1 MIAPRQLKP
10 RRGVPF
16 IAQGK
21 APRRRS
27 PVTVAIN
34 SIRAVSAT
42 EQTSA
47 TTFVRTY
54 SAQLIVDAD
63 TGLRAHSSRLPCATN
78 GTPRWGFGLSRPRAV
93 TNRPTGAKQHSIGRL
108 CRPMNP
114 CTQLIPPCRGGGKTG
129 ALSMSEC
136 CAALTGRIHSIV
148 RFIGSRAPLARL
160 TLCYVPPPLWGGK

>member
-1 MIAPRQLKP
+1 MNAPRQLKP

-21 APRRRS
+21 TRQRRS

-47 TTFVRTY
+47 ATFRRTY

-78 GTPRWGFGLSRPRAV
+78 VPPRRGFGLSRPRAV
-93 TNRPTGAKQHSIGRL
+93 TITASSHLYKGE
-108 CRPMNP
+108 
-114 CTQLIPPCRGGGKTG
+114 T
-129 ALSMSEC
+129 ALSRHTFGKVKRGNCDE
-136 CAALTGRIHSIV
+136 CAAL
-148 RFIGSRAPLARL
+148 SR
-160 TLCYVPPPLWGGK
+160 

>member
-1 MIAPRQLKP
+1 MNAHRHHCQLKP

-21 APRRRS
+21 APRRRI

-42 EQTSA
+42 ERLLTA
-47 TTFVRTY
+47 AFGRTY

-93 TNRPTGAKQHSIGRL
+93 TITASSHLSKGETHLSTHTFAKVCQTGAFHLWKGETRQKTLTTPSFPRRRESLRTPGLRE
-108 CRPMNP
+108 
-114 CTQLIPPCRGGGKTG
+114 IP
-129 ALSMSEC
+129 A
-136 CAALTGRIHSIV
+136 CAGMTN
-148 RFIGSRAPLARL
+148 
-160 TLCYVPPPLWGGK
+160 

>member
-1 MIAPRQLKP
+1 MNAPRQLKP

-27 PVTVAIN
+27 PVTGVIN
-34 SIRAVSAT
+34 SIRAVSAS

-47 TTFVRTY
+47 ATFVRTY
-54 SAQLIVDAD
+54 GAQLIVDAD

-93 TNRPTGAKQHSIGRL
+93 TITASSHLSKGETVLSGHTFAKVCQTGAFH
-108 CRPMNP
+108 
-114 CTQLIPPCRGGGKTG
+114 
-129 ALSMSEC
+129 
-136 CAALTGRIHSIV
+136 
-148 RFIGSRAPLARL
+148 
-160 TLCYVPPPLWGGK
+160 LWKGETRQVLKRRYAEAEE

>member
-1 MIAPRQLKP
+1 MNALRQLRQLKP

-34 SIRAVSAT
+34 SIRAVSAS

-54 SAQLIVDAD
+54 SAQLIVTRI
-63 TGLRAHSSRLPCATN
+63 TGLRARPSRLPCATN
-78 GTPRWGFGLSRPRAV
+78 GTPRWGFNSLRP
-93 TNRPTGAKQHSIGRL
+93 
-108 CRPMNP
+108 C
-114 CTQLIPPCRGGGKTG
+114 
-129 ALSMSEC
+129 
-136 CAALTGRIHSIV
+136 
-148 RFIGSRAPLARL
+148 
-160 TLCYVPPPLWGGK
+160 

>member
-1 MIAPRQLKP
+1 MNAPRQLKP

-34 SIRAVSAT
+34 SIRAVSAS

-47 TTFVRTY
+47 ATFVRTY
-54 SAQLIVDAD
+54 GAQLIVDAD

-93 TNRPTGAKQHSIGRL
+93 TITASSHLYKGETVLSRHTFAKVCQTGAFHLWKGETR
-108 CRPMNP
+108 
-114 CTQLIPPCRGGGKTG
+114 QL
-129 ALSMSEC
+129 
-136 CAALTGRIHSIV
+136 
-148 RFIGSRAPLARL
+148 
-160 TLCYVPPPLWGGK
+160 